1 MGMAPFNSLLVLVL
15 AIWTIP
21 WKLYSVWLAVKNDHK
36 GWFVALILLN
46 TIGIL
51 EIFYIFKIAK
61 KSWSEVETDFKSV
74 WPRKQHAASHN
85 GSHDTHH

>member
-1 MGMAPFNSLLVLVL
+1 MYNTHYLNIVLLVL

-21 WKLYSVWLAVKNDHK
+21 WKGYALWLSAKNGQK
-36 GWFVALILLN
+36 KWFIVMLILN

-61 KSWSEVETDFKSV
+61 KNFGDIKGALNRLFS
-74 WPRKQHAASHN
+74 
-85 GSHDTHH
+85 